1 MTIWGKSRSL
11 LKVSKTDFHENKIIP
26 RKYGMTCDKSILTLL
41 CFLIYFCSSY
51 SSSSSHGNRWPKS
64 ALTLTFSKVVNSI
77 FALLWAVSVY
87 DKRLLCILSI
97 QNPENELW
105 TWVTTKFPIIV
116 VFFLFFREILAS
128 RTENPRTSLYVIFKS
143 TKCAKLIN

>member
-1 MTIWGKSRSL
+1 MTNWGKSRSL

-26 RKYGMTCDKSILTLL
+26 RKCGMTCDKSILTLL

-64 ALTLTFSKVVNSI
+64 ALTLTFSKVVNSN

-87 DKRLLCILSI
+87 DKRLLCVLSI

-105 TWVTTKFPIIV
+105 TWITTKFPIIV
-116 VFFLFFREILAS
+116 VVFSLEKFLSHGQKIHVLHY
-128 RTENPRTSLYVIFKS
+128 TSSSNAQNALNYL
-143 TKCAKLIN
+143 TN

>member
-11 LKVSKTDFHENKIIP
+11 LEVSKTDFHENKIIP

-64 ALTLTFSKVVNSI
+64 ALTLTFSKVVFFFC
-77 FALLWAVSVY
+77 FALGSFCIWQAALVYFKYSEPWKWAVDVSY
-87 DKRLLCILSI
+87 NQISDNSCFFCSLEKSLSHGQKI
-97 QNPENELW
+97 HVLHY
-105 TWVTTKFPIIV
+105 
-116 VFFLFFREILAS
+116 
-128 RTENPRTSLYVIFKS
+128 TSSSKAHNAL
-143 TKCAKLIN
+143 N